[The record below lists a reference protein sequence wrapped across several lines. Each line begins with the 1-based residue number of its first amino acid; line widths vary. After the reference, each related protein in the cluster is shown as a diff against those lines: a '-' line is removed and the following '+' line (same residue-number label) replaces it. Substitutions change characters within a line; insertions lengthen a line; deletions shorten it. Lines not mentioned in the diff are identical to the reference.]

1 MSHLF
6 LFEWGV
12 FFTSNFFCPL
22 TEKEFY
28 FRKSLLFISLLQLV
42 IISNFLEFFILVL
55 ALRSP
60 ETNFP
65 AQV

>member
-6 LFEWGV
+6 LFEWGA
-12 FFTSNFFCPL
+12 FFTINFFCPL
-22 TEKEFY
+22 NEKEFY
-28 FRKSLLFISLLQLV
+28 FRKSLLFISLLHLV
-42 IISNFLEFFILVL
+42 IVSNFLEIFILVL

-60 ETNFP
+60 EINFP